1 MVLLVIVILSRMF
14 HTLGLVMFAS
24 LIVRNMWSPR
34 MVLFVVRPPFWC
46 LDMIL
51 ASPFD
56 PSNVL
61 LCIF

>member
-24 LIVRNMWSPR
+24 LIVRNIWSPDGI
-34 MVLFVVRPPFWC
+34 VCCTSPFWC

>member
-24 LIVRNMWSPR
+24 LIVRNMWSPDGI
-34 MVLFVVRPPFWC
+34 VCCTSP

-56 PSNVL
+56 PSSVL